1 MKHLVDMTIEER
13 KIHMRKIGTE
23 RARTKQLNK
32 LKKKM
37 ELKGYERV

>member
-1 MKHLVDMTIEER
+1 MKHLVDMEIEER

-23 RARTKQLNK
+23 RARIKQLNK

-37 ELKGYERV
+37 ELLKR